1 MATLQ
6 LATWATNLTYAN
18 LSTGVVDAA
27 VKSLY
32 NWAGCAIGGYVQDA
46 PQIAQNTTL
55 AAFSGPPTSSILG
68 ANDFISS
75 GYADAQTA
83 ALINGIA
90 SHVDDYD
97 DTHLETIIHPAGP
110 VASALFAVAE
120 WKAPVSGHDFITAFV
135 AGVEAE
141 CKLGL
146 SVYPEH
152 YNVGWHITS
161 TTGSIG
167 AAVAVSKLL
176 GSATVTMQNA
186 IGIAATQVVGMQEY
200 FGSDTKS
207 FHVGRAAQGGMLAAL
222 LAKNN
227 YTSSLQGL
235 EAKFGW
241 LHVVS
246 TRENATAYFGQLG
259 QIWEIEKNTF
269 KPFPCGIVMHPSI
282 DAAIQLHNQTIQ
294 EGKSLSDIDT
304 VELRVNPQV
313 LILTGKTDPQTGL
326 EGKFS
331 IYHATAVGLIYG
343 EATPKE
349 FTDAVVKNETVV
361 DMRKKVNVT
370 TDASVDNAQGY
381 MTVSFKDGTKLE
393 KHVVNAIGSRENPL
407 TVDDL
412 KKKFMDQVTMAIGQ
426 ERATKAYD
434 AFTNIGNLTDYALF
448 RAKKSLNMTVVHI
461 VLFKFR
467 PDVTDEHKATFV
479 KELKTL
485 KTLPCVKAQR
495 LVVGGPSITDPIERS
510 KGYHFAL
517 LSFHQDRK
525 ALEEYQASAEHHR
538 VTSTYLWPFKEDV
551 TRFDFE
557 VDQEDEHMWDFV
569 AKGMV
574 NGAA

>member
-18 LSTGVVDAA
+18 LTTGVVDAA

-32 NWAGCAIGGYVQDA
+32 NWAGCAIGGYIQDA

-68 ANDFISS
+68 ANDSISA

-120 WKAPVSGHDFITAFV
+120 WKAPVSGQDFITAFV

-167 AAVAVSKLL
+167 AAVAVSRLL
-176 GSATVTMQNA
+176 GSDTTTMRNA

-207 FHVGRAAQGGMLAAL
+207 FHVGRAAQSGMLAAL

-246 TRENATAYFGQLG
+246 TRENATAYFDQLG
-259 QIWEIEKNTF
+259 KIWEVEKNTF

-282 DAAIQLHNQTIQ
+282 DGAIQLHNQTLQ
-294 EGKSLSDIDT
+294 EGKAITDIES
-304 VELRVNPQV
+304 VQLRVNPQV

-331 IYHATAVGLIYG
+331 IYHATAVGLLYG

-349 FTDAVVKNETVV
+349 FTDAVVKNQTVAEL
-361 DMRKKVNVT
+361 RKKVNVT

-381 MTVSFKDGTKLE
+381 ITLNFNDGTKLD
-393 KHVVNAIGSRENPL
+393 KHIVNAIGSQENPL
-407 TVDDL
+407 TVEDL
-412 KKKFMDQVTMAIGQ
+412 KKKFMDQVTIAIGGDRAV
-426 ERATKAYD
+426 RATNFAVHILR
-434 AFTNIGNLTDYALF
+434 NC
-448 RAKKSLNMTVVHI
+448 NMTVVHI

-467 PDVTDEHKATFV
+467 SDVTDEHKATFV
-479 KELKTL
+479 RELKTL

-517 LSFHQDRK
+517 LSFHEDRK

-557 VDQEDEHMWDFV
+557 VEQEDEHMWDFV
-569 AKGMV
+569 AKGIV
-574 NGAA
+574 NGAV